1 MAVIKKS
8 EAASAARNA
17 VVLDLGDIARQAEL
31 LRLRAEEQAEAIVAE
46 ARAERAR
53 LVKSG
58 YDEGFAQGQK
68 KGYAEGRKQGEE
80 EGKQESTIAA
90 RVKLDEIERAWTEAL
105 DDFADGRHHLLVE
118 CKQNVI
124 RLAISIAERV
134 IHRAVEQDERVVLAQ
149 VEHALK
155 LIGRP
160 TRVAVL
166 INPDDGAMV
175 RRALPSISARLGA
188 VEHVVLEEDETITQG
203 GCIVRTAE
211 GGEID
216 ASLETQIRRIA
227 QTLLPQA
234 ARDSS
239 DESRSRE
246 DQSRND
252 RSREDR
258 AA

>member
-8 EAASAARNA
+8 EAVSAARNA

-31 LRLRAEEQAEAIVAE
+31 LRKRAEEQAEAIIAD
-46 ARAERAR
+46 ARAQREQLIA
-53 LVKSG
+53 SG
-58 YDEGFAQGQK
+58 YEEGHAEGSK
-68 KGYAEGRKQGEE
+68 KGYAEGFAKGEE
-80 EGKQESTIAA
+80 EGKQESTVAA
-90 RVKLDEIERAWTEAL
+90 RVKLDEIEKAWTEAL
-105 DDFADGRHHLLVE
+105 DEFADGRHHLLVE
-118 CKQNVI
+118 CKENVV

-134 IHRAVEQDERVVLAQ
+134 IHRAVKLDERVVLAQ

-188 VEHVVLEEDETITQG
+188 MEHVVLEEDPSITRG

-216 ASLETQIRRIA
+216 ASLETQIGRIA
-227 QTLLPQA
+227 QTLLPQIA
-234 ARDSS
+234 GSEDG
-239 DESRSRE
+239 ESK
-246 DQSRND
+246 
-252 RSREDR
+252 SREDR

>member
-8 EAASAARNA
+8 EAVSAARNA

-46 ARAERAR
+46 ARAERTR

-166 INPDDGAMV
+166 INPEDGAMV

-188 VEHVVLEEDETITQG
+188 MEHVVLEEDTSIERG
-203 GCIVRTAE
+203 GCVVRTAE

-216 ASLETQIRRIA
+216 ASLATQIQRIA
-227 QTLLPQA
+227 QTLIPQS
-234 ARDSS
+234 AR
-239 DESRSRE
+239 EE
-246 DQSRND
+246 KTEGQA
-252 RSREDR
+252 REDR